1 MKSFLFVA
9 ALALSGA
16 AVAQVPSALPAA
28 SAPVAAVANTVMD
41 HMAKPAEPAPVV
53 AETPASAAPAPVA
66 QTGPVPHCSKT
77 VTDGCMNGSHAAK
90 HAGHGHAAR
99 HGKHK
104 MRHG

>member
-16 AVAQVPSALPAA
+16 AVAQVPAVPSPAA
-28 SAPVAAVANTVMD
+28 AVTNAVMD
-41 HMAKPAEPAPVV
+41 HMAKPAEPAPV
-53 AETPASAAPAPVA
+53 AMEAKAPAASAPVA
-66 QTGPVPHCSKT
+66 QTEPVPNCSKT
-77 VTDGCMNGSHAAK
+77 VRDGCMNGSHAAK
-90 HAGHGHAAR
+90 HAGHGHAAH